1 LAQGEGLS
9 EVIDHPIALDKTE
22 VARRQLGAAL
32 ALFLD
37 DLDPV
42 AVHSL
47 ACSGGEV
54 AEHMAFKAGEQPFS
68 THTLAMHPDIDSGRL
83 RGLRNQFWN
92 AFKHATTQKGLDRND
107 EQLLADFR
115 DDQNDHALFIGW
127 YDYRRAAGWLPLEAQ
142 AFQVWYYALYPEKL
156 RNIEDARPAVERF
169 GDLTKVSRTEAKYR
183 LRTEIARL
191 RQDGN
196 VMTHPLTEPVAIL
209 AKNDR

>member
-1 LAQGEGLS
+1 M
-9 EVIDHPIALDKTE
+9 
-22 VARRQLGAAL
+22 
-32 ALFLD
+32 
-37 DLDPV
+37 

-54 AEHMAFKAGEQPFS
+54 AEHLAFKAGEQPFS
-68 THTLAMHPDIDSGRL
+68 KHSLALRPDIDSARL

-92 AFKHATTQKGLDRND
+92 AFKHATTRKGLDRKD

-127 YDYRRAAGWLPLEAQ
+127 WDLGRAAGRLPLEAQ

-156 RNIEDARPAVERF
+156 RTIEDARPAVELF

-183 LRTEIARL
+183 LRTVIARY
-191 RQDGN
+191 RENGD
-196 VMTHPLTEPVAIL
+196 VMTDPLTEPVTIL
-209 AKNDR
+209 GKNDR